1 MLALCAL
8 TFSND
13 NYITS
18 GWRICD
24 GRNGT
29 PDLRGR
35 VPVGIDATRS
45 ESDYHKI
52 HAISTPVFTD
62 TSVKIYNSDTDNFQS
77 HLHRV
82 SGKTSMY
89 GPEVPLPLE
98 NRQPY
103 AVVVYVIYLGDI
115 NLSAGDSVEAKLTDI
130 NELLLEQGRKTVL
143 PDKTVL
149 MIASDSIYKLFNNNG
164 VGFGEYEG

>member
-1 MLALCAL
+1 ML
-8 TFSND
+8 
-13 NYITS
+13 
-18 GWRICD
+18 CD
-24 GRNGT
+24 Q
-29 PDLRGR
+29 
-35 VPVGIDATRS
+35 
-45 ESDYHKI
+45 
-52 HAISTPVFTD
+52 ISTPVFTD